1 MQCKYAS
8 KKLAQQRRRPQSGVA
23 AVEFALV
30 IILLLI
36 IVAGV
41 IEFGRAFWYYDAL
54 TKATRDGARFMTEAS
69 TANIGG
75 SVTAAE
81 DLVIDAANA
90 ANVPGFDR
98 NNVEVTCDGA
108 ACTNGAAPEVVQVEI
123 TGYQVTIGGWIPI
136 FLPTGGG
143 VTSFTSALAPATT
156 MRYMQ
161 QGPGD
166 E

>member
-1 MQCKYAS
+1 MQFKYS
-8 KKLAQQRRRPQSGVA
+8 TKKLGQQRRRSQSGVA
-23 AVEFALV
+23 AVEFGLI

-54 TKATRDGARFMTEAS
+54 TKATRDGARFMSGISA
-69 TANIGG
+69 ANIGG
-75 SVTAAE
+75 SVAAAE

-98 NNVEVTCDGA
+98 GNVEVTCDGA
-108 ACTNGAAPEVVQVEI
+108 TCANGTAPEVVQVEI

-136 FLPTGGG
+136 FLPTGGL
-143 VTSFTSALAPATT
+143 TSFTRELAPATT
-156 MRYMQ
+156 MPYMQ
-161 QGPGD
+161 
-166 E
+166 

>member
-1 MQCKYAS
+1 MTGGSVRA
-8 KKLAQQRRRPQSGVA
+8 RNDFQSNGQKGVA

-41 IEFGRAFWYYDAL
+41 IEFGRAFWYYNAL
-54 TKATRDGARFMTEAS
+54 TKATRDGARFMSEVSTEK
-69 TANIGG
+69 IGD
-75 SVTAAE
+75 SLADAE
-81 DLVIDAANA
+81 DLVIAAANA

-98 NNVEVTCDGA
+98 GNVEVTCDGA
-108 ACTNGAAPEVVQVEI
+108 ACANGTAPEVVRVEI
-123 TGYQVTIGGWIPI
+123 TDYEVTIGGWIPI

-143 VTSFTSALAPATT
+143 VTSFTSELAPSTT

-161 QGPGD
+161 
-166 E
+166 

>member
-1 MQCKYAS
+1 MTMQCKYAS
-8 KKLAQQRRRPQSGVA
+8 KKLAQQRRQSQSGVA

-54 TKATRDGARFMTEAS
+54 TKATRDGARFMSGVS
-69 TANIGG
+69 TADIGD
-75 SVTAAE
+75 SVADAE

-98 NNVEVTCDGA
+98 GNVVVTCDDA
-108 ACTNGAAPEVVQVEI
+108 PCTNGAAPEVVRVEI
-123 TGYQVTIGGWIPI
+123 TGYEVTIGGWIPI
-136 FLPTGGG
+136 FLPTGGL
-143 VTSFTSALAPATT
+143 TSFTRELAPATT

-161 QGPGD
+161 
-166 E
+166 

>member
-1 MQCKYAS
+1 MQCKYSS
-8 KKLAQQRRRPQSGVA
+8 KQRAQQRRQPQSGVA

-54 TKATRDGARFMTEAS
+54 TKATRDGARFMSGVS
-69 TANIGG
+69 TADIGD
-75 SVTAAE
+75 SVANAE

-90 ANVPGFDR
+90 ANVPGFDQ
-98 NNVEVTCDGA
+98 NNIEVTCDGEP
-108 ACTNGAAPEVVQVEI
+108 CVNDAAPEVVRVEI

-136 FLPTGGG
+136 FLPTGG
-143 VTSFTSALAPATT
+143 VTSFTRELAPATT

-161 QGPGD
+161 
-166 E
+166 

>member
-1 MQCKYAS
+1 MDAS
-8 KKLAQQRRRPQSGVA
+8 ITKRGRNEHGVA

-36 IVAGV
+36 IVAGI
-41 IEFGRAFWYYDAL
+41 IEFGRAFWYLNAL
-54 TKATRDGARFMTEAS
+54 TKATRDGARFMSEVP
-69 TANIGG
+69 TATLGS

-81 DLVIDAANA
+81 DLVADAANA
-90 ANVPGFDR
+90 ANVPDFDVDEHVR
-98 NNVEVTCDGA
+98 VKCDDDECVNNT
-108 ACTNGAAPEVVQVEI
+108 APEVVRVEI

-136 FLPTGGG
+136 FLPTGG
-143 VTSFTSALAPATT
+143 VTSFTSELAPSTT

-161 QGPGD
+161 QEPGD